1 MDTDKLVYNVNST
14 KSHSFQHGG
23 VEIAKINSSG
33 LYLGSN
39 LLTSTIISYLSSIS
53 SNVQTQLNGKQASG
67 SYMLTTGSV
76 ISGNINWSNQYGLN
90 WQLGGQISC
99 DLNGD
104 MYFNL
109 YNKIYYFSF
118 CFGEKKSANKYFIVK
133 LQF

>member
-14 KSHSFQHGG
+14 KTHSFQHGD

-39 LLTSTIISYLSSIS
+39 LLTSIVLGYLNTVTG
-53 SNVQTQLNGKQASG
+53 NVQTQLNSKQASG
-67 SYMLTTGSV
+67 SYMLTTVSV

-109 YNKIYYFSF
+109 SGKTFFST
-118 CFGEKKSANKYFIVK
+118 NRI
-133 LQF
+133 

>member
-14 KSHSFQHGG
+14 KTHSFQHGG

-39 LLTSTIISYLSSIS
+39 LLTSTVLGYLNTCT
-53 SNVQTQLNGKQASG
+53 SNLQTQLNGKQASG

-109 YNKIYYFSF
+109 YGKNYYFQQTGFS
-118 CFGEKKSANKYFIVK
+118 KVTINTT
-133 LQF
+133 